1 MEDNRRPRCP
11 IPRTTM
17 ERLPGY
23 LNFLRM
29 QTGPD
34 CERISSAA
42 IAQEMNLSA
51 ITVRKDLA
59 CVASGRPRVGY
70 LRGELIERIAQVL
83 GGGECNSAVVVG
95 VGNLGHALMCYKG
108 FSNYGMRVLAGF
120 DIDRRIAGAEV
131 DGKAVYPMEELAPFV
146 QRTGARIGIL
156 AVPASSAQA
165 VCDQM
170 VDAGIR
176 GILNFAPAHLRAPAD
191 VLVRHEDF
199 AVSLALLAAGMES
212 QADSLPEKG
221 E

>member
-1 MEDNRRPRCP
+1 
-11 IPRTTM
+11 
-17 ERLPGY
+17 
-23 LNFLRM
+23 
-29 QTGPD
+29 
-34 CERISSAA
+34 
-42 IAQEMNLSA
+42 MNLSA

-83 GGGECNSAVVVG
+83 GSGECNSAVVVG

-156 AVPASSAQA
+156 AVPASGAQA

-212 QADSLPEKG
+212 RADSLPEKG

>member
-83 GGGECNSAVVVG
+83 GGGECNSAGVVG

-120 DIDRRIAGAEV
+120 DVDPRIAGAEV

-156 AVPASSAQA
+156 AVPASGAQA

-191 VLVRHEDF
+191 MLVRHEDF

-212 QADSLPEKG
+212 RADSLPEKG

>member
-120 DIDRRIAGAEV
+120 DVDPRIAGAEV

-156 AVPASSAQA
+156 AVPASGAQA
-165 VCDQM
+165 ACDQM

-176 GILNFAPAHLRAPAD
+176 GILNFAPAHVRAPAD

-212 QADSLPEKG
+212 RADSLPEKG

>member
-1 MEDNRRPRCP
+1 
-11 IPRTTM
+11 M

-120 DIDRRIAGAEV
+120 DVDPRIAGAEV

-156 AVPASSAQA
+156 AVPASGAQA

-212 QADSLPEKG
+212 RADSLPEKG